1 MGISKKDRTYV
12 AYPTTLSLPPCTK
25 ATCTVLLPLPN
36 LTSLTTTLAS
46 PSGAGRKN
54 SRCMATVSGWSYFC
68 KVVRECSAMAFH
80 SRENRYPP
88 WATVP
93 QEKCGWTLIRYSCVP
108 SVSMR
113 EACSKVV
120 GGRDMVGY
128 VGLMDDW
135 MGSKHCS
142 VGDVMLFSLTPLR
155 GSSRR
160 AGNEQEAILKS
171 SVRNE

>member
-1 MGISKKDRTYV
+1 MGISKKDRTHV

-68 KVVRECSAMAFH
+68 RVVRECSAMAFH

-93 QEKCGWTLIRYSCVP
+93 QEKCGWTLIRYSCVL

-120 GGRDMVGY
+120 GGRDMVGCWFLNRW
-128 VGLMDDW
+128 VMRLETQW
-135 MGSKHCS
+135 
-142 VGDVMLFSLTPLR
+142 VGDVVLFSLTPLR
-155 GSSRR
+155 RSYRTVEKG
-160 AGNEQEAILKS
+160 EEAI
-171 SVRNE
+171 